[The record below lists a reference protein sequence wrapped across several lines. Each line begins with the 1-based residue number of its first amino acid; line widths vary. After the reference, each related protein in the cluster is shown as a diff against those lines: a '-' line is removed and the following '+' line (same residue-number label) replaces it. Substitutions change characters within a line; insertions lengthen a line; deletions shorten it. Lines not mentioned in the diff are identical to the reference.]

1 MKRSGIAVCALV
13 LVAIATSL
21 RADEIDPSGIWKWVD
36 DPTRESIETNELTL
50 KREGSQLTG
59 SLFKYNSGFPRLAK
73 SAQNQIRR
81 NTTRQISDGT
91 VQDNEI
97 TFKIVR
103 SFNGRKSVTTYTG
116 KVKGNCSRE
125 KSAAARMLAIGRR
138 QNNKPG
144 NRRKKGRRTI

>member
-50 KREGSQLTG
+50 KREGNQLTG
-59 SLFKYNSGFPRLAK
+59 SLFKYNSEFPRLAK

-81 NTTRQISDGT
+81 NITRKISDGT
-91 VQDNEI
+91 IQDGEI
-97 TFKIVR
+97 SFKIVR

-116 KVKGNCSRE
+116 KVEGNLLKGKIGSGKN
-125 KSAAARMLAIGRR
+125 ARDWEATK
-138 QNNKPG
+138 Q
-144 NRRKKGRRTI
+144 